1 VAKRLADAA
10 DAVRAAA
17 DERAGVEAALHDA
30 EAAYSRILDSAATLA
45 RALAA
50 EVGGGGGG

>member
-1 VAKRLADAA
+1 MAKRLADAA